1 MNSSDKKSILI
12 IVLLLLGLSVLLY
25 ESTINLFPSFIHA
38 WTQSDRYAIAL
49 RFLDNGFDFFHPATF
64 NLQTLEGIT
73 RVDFPINE
81 FIVAI
86 SMKLD
91 FFPVYLQ
98 SPAPL
103 PATTIFFLI
112 KNLNRKNIF
121 CLPLPSFC

>member
-86 SMKLD
+86 SMK
-91 FFPVYLQ
+91 
-98 SPAPL
+98 
-103 PATTIFFLI
+103 IFGI
-112 KNLNRKNIF
+112 E
-121 CLPLPSFC
+121 